1 MHADY
6 TGQGVDQLAAV
17 IETLKKNPNDR
28 RIIMTAWNPADLKK
42 MALPPCHMFCQFCV
56 AKGELSCLMYQ
67 RSADVGLGTRLCL
80 LLPQLHTFDFLH
92 TNGIMVKYTFFFS
105 FFGYL
110 IFDGTNFDS
119 DWFYSHNIGVPFNIA
134 SYALLTRMVAH
145 VTGLAVHHLH
155 HFLYRP
161 LVIPFA
167 DLNPGDFIHVL
178 GDTHIYNNHV
188 EPLRRQIQNVP
199 RPFPKLRINPAVKS
213 IDGFKFSD
221 FELVSRDFFF

>member
-1 MHADY
+1 MQPTRVSRSLPYVTVYIPFLFLLLSLSLRDRTDMHADY

-92 TNGIMVKYTFFFS
+92 TNGIMVKYTFFFL
-105 FFGYL
+105 F
-110 IFDGTNFDS
+110 
-119 DWFYSHNIGVPFNIA
+119 
-134 SYALLTRMVAH
+134 
-145 VTGLAVHHLH
+145 
-155 HFLYRP
+155 
-161 LVIPFA
+161 LVI
-167 DLNPGDFIHVL
+167 
-178 GDTHIYNNHV
+178 
-188 EPLRRQIQNVP
+188 
-199 RPFPKLRINPAVKS
+199 
-213 IDGFKFSD
+213 
-221 FELVSRDFFF
+221 